1 MVDIHNHV
9 LPNIDDGSKSMDMSI
24 SMLQHAFD
32 QGVSDVINTV
42 HYQHPL
48 FPNID
53 FSIDRF
59 KKIAKSLK
67 SELEKIDISINIH
80 FGAEVFYQNNLL
92 KLIDEPM
99 ATLGNGKYM
108 LIEFLPYHIP
118 KSHKKTLFDLK
129 MKGVTPIIAH
139 PERYKLVQ
147 NSINIVYDWINAGC
161 IIQIDAGSVIGMLGK
176 KAKKTSRLL
185 IEEGCCHIL
194 SSDAHNDSNRNFC
207 IKDAYIYAK
216 TIIGEDADLLVFDH
230 PRAVIKGDDLY
241 F

>member
-1 MVDIHNHV
+1 
-9 LPNIDDGSKSMDMSI
+9 
-24 SMLQHAFD
+24 
-32 QGVSDVINTV
+32 
-42 HYQHPL
+42 
-48 FPNID
+48 
-53 FSIDRF
+53 
-59 KKIAKSLK
+59 
-67 SELEKIDISINIH
+67 
-80 FGAEVFYQNNLL
+80 
-92 KLIDEPM
+92 
-99 ATLGNGKYM
+99 
-108 LIEFLPYHIP
+108 
-118 KSHKKTLFDLK
+118 

-176 KAKKTSRLL
+176 MAKKTSRLL

-207 IKDAYIYAK
+207 IKDSYIYAK

-230 PRAVIKGDDLY
+230 PKAVIKGDDLC